1 MTLLQLSQVR
11 PLVLKVF
18 SGTIQF
24 QFLTVIEHRLLD
36 MYLAKS
42 YTFYPMVFPEQSFKV
57 DIIPIMHVRKLKLRY
72 TETHNLI
79 TEIGV
84 AEVDMNILVQKPVL
98 TVSHS
103 LAYNR
108 PGCLLPSLA
117 ELFSAQL
124 PKSWVRISFLSTLPA
139 FLSTLPAL
147 STRRGSFPEQQAGQ
161 APLSVTSQNGNQVV
175 ERLRA
180 LTTVTR

>member
-1 MTLLQLSQVR
+1 MTLLQLSQVH
-11 PLVLKVF
+11 PLDLKVF

-42 YTFYPMVFPEQSFKV
+42 YTFYLILFPEQSFKV

-139 FLSTLPAL
+139 L